1 MTIRRVTFI
10 RSLVLAA
17 ALVAVGAWSPSHPAA
32 AAGSPNCTPVGG
44 TFMTNLGAIGGTSVP
59 STTLGRVT
67 GDLSGAVAATIASVR
82 PSGGNLV
89 FTVQHHILTD
99 DGDFVFANE
108 AQATAMAGG
117 GCTSAAVCDCYRS
130 SAYQRRNREVC
141 AGDRR
146 HYQHRRGTSA
156 NFASGDLSGE
166 TLILRYSGRICFAT
180 P

>member
-108 AQATAMAGG
+108 AQATAMPVAGAPQPLFAIVTYPVHISG
-117 GCTSAAVCDCYRS
+117 GTGKFARATGDIT
-130 SAYQRRNREVC
+130 NIGEVQV
-141 AGDRR
+141 R
-146 HYQHRRGTSA
+146 
-156 NFASGDLSGE
+156 
-166 TLILRYSGRICFAT
+166 TLLVVT
-180 P
+180 